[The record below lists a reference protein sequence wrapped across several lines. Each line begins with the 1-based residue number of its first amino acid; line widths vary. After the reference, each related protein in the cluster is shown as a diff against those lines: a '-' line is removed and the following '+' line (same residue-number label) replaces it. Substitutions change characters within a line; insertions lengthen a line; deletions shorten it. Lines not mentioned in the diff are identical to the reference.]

1 MFKYSVTSV
10 INVNKDYTTDLP
22 LFEGLSGETQADG
35 TVLEDRLKIK
45 RGLEFKKS
53 NVQAIYHRGYRA
65 AVNPEYKVALDTVAV
80 APGTPNAGIYRISLY
95 VTLSDSQDERYANTR
110 VLKGKPIFIEFEVT
124 DKESTAALVA
134 DKVIAITKKYLQMVY
149 EDKIINIV
157 KDSTTGIIIKGI
169 SGEQRFSKVAL
180 EKWEY
185 DGWIVLD
192 ESINGVPGTKI
203 TVTAIGDNGFGTY
216 RNIIKDLRL
225 PTAANTRWTHI
236 AQDEIPVVGGMYDQ
250 YTIVYCVHRGVL
262 GSDAVGDDVTSV
274 TEHVFYVKS
283 DVKVAW
289 EAALAKLGTV
299 TPVAPVFASG
309 TVIDTKEP
317 DELGKEKLKAE
328 LKAV

>member
-10 INVNKDYTTDLP
+10 INTIKDYATGLP
-22 LFEGLSGETQADG
+22 LFEGLVGGEAQTDG
-35 TVLEDRLKIK
+35 TVLENRLKIR

-53 NVQAIYHRGYRA
+53 NVQAIYHRGYRE
-65 AVNPEYKVALDTVAV
+65 AVNPEYKVALDTVA
-80 APGTPNAGIYRISLY
+80 ATPGIYRISLY
-95 VTLSDSQDERYANTR
+95 VTLSGSQDERYANTR
-110 VLKGKPIFIEFEVT
+110 VLKGKPIFVEFEVT
-124 DKESTAALVA
+124 AKENTAALVA

-180 EKWEY
+180 EKWENN
-185 DGWIVLD
+185 DWTTLD
-192 ESINGVPGTKI
+192 ESINGVAGTKI

-236 AQDEIPVVGGMYDQ
+236 VQDETPVLGGMYDQ

-262 GSDAVGDDVTSV
+262 GSDAVGNDVTSI

-283 DVKVAW
+283 DVKVDW
-289 EAALAKLGTV
+289 EAAIAKLGTV
-299 TPVAPVFASG
+299 TEVDAAG
-309 TVIDTKEP
+309 TVKDIKEP
-317 DELGKEKLKAE
+317 AELGKEKLKAE
-328 LKAV
+328 LKA

>member
-10 INVNKDYTTDLP
+10 INTIKDYTTGLP
-22 LFEGLSGETQADG
+22 LFEGLGGETQTDG
-35 TVLEDRLKIK
+35 TILEDRLKIK

-53 NVQAIYHRGYRA
+53 NVQAIYHRGYRE
-65 AVNPEYKVALDTVAV
+65 AVNPEYKVALDTVA
-80 APGTPNAGIYRISLY
+80 ATPGIYRISLY
-95 VTLSDSQDERYANTR
+95 VTLSGSQDERYANTR
-110 VLKGKPIFIEFEVT
+110 VLKGKPIFVEFEVT
-124 DKESTAALVA
+124 AKENTAALVA

-180 EKWEY
+180 EKWENN
-185 DGWIVLD
+185 DWTTLD
-192 ESINGVPGTKI
+192 ESINGVAGTKI

-236 AQDEIPVVGGMYDQ
+236 VQDETPVLGGMYDQ

-262 GSDAVGDDVTSV
+262 GSDAVGDDVTSI

-283 DVKVAW
+283 DVKVDW

-299 TPVAPVFASG
+299 TDVDAAG
-309 TVIDTKEP
+309 TVKDIKEP
-317 DELGKEKLKAE
+317 AELGKEKLKAE
-328 LKAV
+328 LKA

>member
-10 INVNKDYTTDLP
+10 INTIKDYTTGLP
-22 LFEGLSGETQADG
+22 LFEGLVGEAQADG
-35 TVLEDRLKIK
+35 TVLEDRLKIR

-53 NVQAIYHRGYRA
+53 NVQAVYHRGYRA
-65 AVNPEYKVALDTVAV
+65 AVNPEYKVALDTVA
-80 APGTPNAGIYRISLY
+80 ATPGIYRISLY
-95 VTLSDSQDERYANTR
+95 VTLSGSQDERYANTR
-110 VLKGKPIFIEFEVT
+110 VLKGKPIFVEFEVT
-124 DKESTAALVA
+124 AKENTAALVA
-134 DKVIAITKKYLQMVY
+134 DKVVAITKKYLQMVY

-180 EKWEY
+180 EKWENN
-185 DGWIVLD
+185 DWTTLD
-192 ESINGVPGTKI
+192 ESINGVAGTKI

-236 AQDEIPVVGGMYDQ
+236 AQDETPVLGGMYDQ

-262 GSDAVGDDVTSV
+262 GSDAVGNDVTST

-283 DVKVAW
+283 DVKVDW
-289 EAALAKLGTV
+289 EAAIAKLGTV
-299 TPVAPVFASG
+299 TEVDAAG
-309 TVIDTKEP
+309 TVKDIKEP
-317 DELGKEKLKAE
+317 AELGKEKLKAE
-328 LKAV
+328 LKA

>member
-10 INVNKDYTTDLP
+10 INTIKDYTTDLP
-22 LFEGLSGETQADG
+22 LFEGLGGETQTDG

-65 AVNPEYKVALDTVAV
+65 AVNPEYKVALDTVA
-80 APGTPNAGIYRISLY
+80 ATPGIYRISLY
-95 VTLSDSQDERYANTR
+95 VTLSGSQDERYANTR
-110 VLKGKPIFIEFEVT
+110 VLKGKPIFVEFEVT
-124 DKESTAALVA
+124 AKENTAALVA
-134 DKVIAITKKYLQMVY
+134 DKVVAITKKYLQMVY

-180 EKWEY
+180 EKWENN
-185 DGWIVLD
+185 DWTVLD

-236 AQDEIPVVGGMYDQ
+236 AQDEIPVVGGIYDQ

-283 DVKVAW
+283 DVKSVW
-289 EAALAKLGTV
+289 ETALSKLGDI
-299 TPVAPVFASG
+299 TPVDAST
-309 TVIDTKEP
+309 TVKDVAEP
-317 DELGKEKLKAE
+317 TELHKEKIKAE
-328 LKAV
+328 TTAP

>member
-10 INVNKDYTTDLP
+10 INTINDYTTGLP
-22 LFEGLSGETQADG
+22 LFEGLDGGTQTDG
-35 TVLEDRLKIK
+35 TVLEARLKVK

-65 AVNPEYKVALDTVAV
+65 AVNPEYKVALDTVA
-80 APGTPNAGIYRISLY
+80 ATPGIYRISLY
-95 VTLSDSQDERYANTR
+95 VTLSGSQDERYANTR
-110 VLKGKPIFIEFEVT
+110 VLKGKPIFVEFEVT
-124 DKESTAALVA
+124 AKENTAALVA
-134 DKVIAITKKYLQMVY
+134 DKVVAITKKYLQMVY

-180 EKWEY
+180 EKWENN
-185 DGWIVLD
+185 DWTTLD
-192 ESINGVPGTKI
+192 ESINGVAGTKI

-236 AQDEIPVVGGMYDQ
+236 VQDETPVLGGMYDQ

-262 GSDAVGDDVTSV
+262 GSDAVGNDVTSI

-283 DVKVAW
+283 DVKVDW

-299 TPVAPVFASG
+299 TEVDAAG
-309 TVIDTKEP
+309 TVKDIKEP
-317 DELGKEKLKAE
+317 AELGKEKLKAE
-328 LKAV
+328 LKA

>member
-10 INVNKDYTTDLP
+10 INTIKDYTTGLP
-22 LFEGLSGETQADG
+22 LFEGLVGETQTDG

-53 NVQAIYHRGYRA
+53 NVQAVYHRGYRA
-65 AVNPEYKVALDTVAV
+65 AVNPEYKVALDTVA
-80 APGTPNAGIYRISLY
+80 ATPGIYRISLY
-95 VTLSDSQDERYANTR
+95 VTLSGSQDERYANTR
-110 VLKGKPIFIEFEVT
+110 VLKGKPIFVEFEVT
-124 DKESTAALVA
+124 AKENTAALVA

-180 EKWEY
+180 EKWENN
-185 DGWIVLD
+185 DWTTLD
-192 ESINGVPGTKI
+192 ESINGVAGTKI

-236 AQDEIPVVGGMYDQ
+236 VQDETPVLGGMYDQ

-262 GSDAVGDDVTSV
+262 GSDAVGNDVTSI

-283 DVKVAW
+283 DVKVDW
-289 EAALAKLGTV
+289 EAAIAKLGTV
-299 TPVAPVFASG
+299 TEVDAAG
-309 TVIDTKEP
+309 TVKDIKEP
-317 DELGKEKLKAE
+317 AELGKEKLKAE
-328 LKAV
+328 LKA

>member
-10 INVNKDYTTDLP
+10 INTINDYATGLP
-22 LFEGLSGETQADG
+22 LFEGLVGETQADG

-53 NVQAIYHRGYRA
+53 NVQAVYHRGYRA
-65 AVNPEYKVALDTVAV
+65 AVNPEYKVALDTVA
-80 APGTPNAGIYRISLY
+80 ATPGIYRISLY
-95 VTLSDSQDERYANTR
+95 VTLSGSQDERYANTR
-110 VLKGKPIFIEFEVT
+110 VLKGKPIFVEFEVT
-124 DKESTAALVA
+124 AKENTAALVA

-180 EKWEY
+180 EKWENN
-185 DGWIVLD
+185 DWTTLD
-192 ESINGVPGTKI
+192 ESINGVAGTKI

-236 AQDEIPVVGGMYDQ
+236 VQDETPVVGGMYDQ

-262 GSDAVGDDVTSV
+262 GSDAVGDDVTSI

-283 DVKVAW
+283 DVKVDW
-289 EAALAKLGTV
+289 EVALAKLGTV
-299 TPVAPVFASG
+299 TEVDASG
-309 TVIDTKEP
+309 TVKDIKEP
-317 DELGKEKLKAE
+317 AELGKEKLKAE
-328 LKAV
+328 LKA

>member
-10 INVNKDYTTDLP
+10 INTINDYTTGLP
-22 LFEGLSGETQADG
+22 LFEGLDGETQADG
-35 TVLEDRLKIK
+35 TVLEARLKVK

-65 AVNPEYKVALDTVAV
+65 AVNPEYKVALDTVA
-80 APGTPNAGIYRISLY
+80 ATPGIYRISLY
-95 VTLSDSQDERYANTR
+95 VTLSGSQDERYANTR
-110 VLKGKPIFIEFEVT
+110 VLKGKPIFVEFEVT
-124 DKESTAALVA
+124 AKENTAALVA
-134 DKVIAITKKYLQMVY
+134 DKVVAITKKYLQMVY

-180 EKWEY
+180 EKWENN
-185 DGWIVLD
+185 DWTTLD
-192 ESINGVPGTKI
+192 ESINGVAGTKI

-236 AQDEIPVVGGMYDQ
+236 VQDETPVLGGMYDQ

-262 GSDAVGDDVTSV
+262 GSDAVGDDVTSI

-283 DVKVAW
+283 DVKVDW

-299 TPVAPVFASG
+299 TEIDAAG
-309 TVIDTKEP
+309 TVKDIKEP
-317 DELGKEKLKAE
+317 AELGKEKLKAE
-328 LKAV
+328 LKA

>member
-10 INVNKDYTTDLP
+10 INTIKDYTTGLP
-22 LFEGLSGETQADG
+22 LFEGLVGEAQADG
-35 TVLEDRLKIK
+35 TVLEDRLKIR

-53 NVQAIYHRGYRA
+53 NVQAVYHRGYRA
-65 AVNPEYKVALDTVAV
+65 AVNPEYKVALDAV
-80 APGTPNAGIYRISLY
+80 AATPGIYRISLY
-95 VTLSDSQDERYANTR
+95 VTLSGSQDERYANTR
-110 VLKGKPIFIEFEVT
+110 VLKGKPIFVEFEVT
-124 DKESTAALVA
+124 AKENTAALVA
-134 DKVIAITKKYLQMVY
+134 DKVVAITKKYLQMVY

-180 EKWEY
+180 EKWENN
-185 DGWIVLD
+185 DWTTLD
-192 ESINGVPGTKI
+192 ESINGVAGTKI

-236 AQDEIPVVGGMYDQ
+236 VQDETPVLGGMYDQ

-262 GSDAVGDDVTSV
+262 GSDAVGNDVTST

-283 DVKVAW
+283 DVKVDW

-299 TPVAPVFASG
+299 TEVDAAG
-309 TVIDTKEP
+309 TVKDIKEP
-317 DELGKEKLKAE
+317 AELGKEKLKAE
-328 LKAV
+328 LAAG

>member
-10 INVNKDYTTDLP
+10 INTINDYATGLP
-22 LFEGLSGETQADG
+22 LFEGLVGETQTDG

-53 NVQAIYHRGYRA
+53 NVQAVYHRGYRA
-65 AVNPEYKVALDTVAV
+65 AVNPEYKVALDTVA
-80 APGTPNAGIYRISLY
+80 ATPGIYRISLY
-95 VTLSDSQDERYANTR
+95 VTLSGSQDERYANTR
-110 VLKGKPIFIEFEVT
+110 VLKGKPIFVEFEVT
-124 DKESTAALVA
+124 AKENTAALVA

-180 EKWEY
+180 EKWENN
-185 DGWIVLD
+185 DWTTLD
-192 ESINGVPGTKI
+192 ESINGVAGTKI

-236 AQDEIPVVGGMYDQ
+236 VQDETPVLGGMYDQ

-262 GSDAVGDDVTSV
+262 GSDAVGDDVTSI

-283 DVKVAW
+283 DVN
-289 EAALAKLGTV
+289 EASFKDAIAILGTV
-299 TPVAPVFASG
+299 TEVDAAG
-309 TVIDTKEP
+309 TVKDIKEP
-317 DELGKEKLKAE
+317 AELGKEKLKAE
-328 LKAV
+328 LKA

>member
-10 INVNKDYTTDLP
+10 INTINDYATGLP
-22 LFEGLSGETQADG
+22 LFEGLVGETQTDG

-65 AVNPEYKVALDTVAV
+65 AVNPEYKVALDTVA
-80 APGTPNAGIYRISLY
+80 ATPGIYRISLY
-95 VTLSDSQDERYANTR
+95 VTLSGSQDERYANTR
-110 VLKGKPIFIEFEVT
+110 VLKGKPIFVEFEVT
-124 DKESTAALVA
+124 AKENTAALVA

-180 EKWEY
+180 EKWENN
-185 DGWIVLD
+185 DWTTLD
-192 ESINGVPGTKI
+192 ESINGVAGTKI

-236 AQDEIPVVGGMYDQ
+236 VQDETPVLGGMYDQ

-262 GSDAVGDDVTSV
+262 GSDAVGNDVTSI

-283 DVKVAW
+283 DVKVDW
-289 EAALAKLGTV
+289 KTALAILGTV
-299 TPVAPVFASG
+299 TEVDAAG
-309 TVIDTKEP
+309 TVKDIKEP
-317 DELGKEKLKAE
+317 AELGKEKLKAE
-328 LKAV
+328 LKA

>member
-10 INVNKDYTTDLP
+10 INTNKDYTTGLP
-22 LFEGLSGETQADG
+22 LFEGLDGETQADG
-35 TVLEDRLKIK
+35 TVLENRLKIR

-65 AVNPEYKVALDTVAV
+65 AVNPEYKVALDTVA
-80 APGTPNAGIYRISLY
+80 ATPGIYRISLY
-95 VTLSDSQDERYANTR
+95 VTLSGSQDERYANTR
-110 VLKGKPIFIEFEVT
+110 VLKGKPIFVEFEVT
-124 DKESTAALVA
+124 AKENTAALVA

-180 EKWEY
+180 EKWENN
-185 DGWIVLD
+185 DWTTLD
-192 ESINGVPGTKI
+192 ESINGVAGTKI

-236 AQDEIPVVGGMYDQ
+236 VQDETPVLGGMYDQ

-262 GSDAVGDDVTSV
+262 GSDAVGDDVTSI

-283 DVKVAW
+283 DVKVNW

-299 TPVAPVFASG
+299 TEVDAAG
-309 TVIDTKEP
+309 TVKDIKEP
-317 DELGKEKLKAE
+317 AELGKEKLKAE
-328 LKAV
+328 LKA

>member
-10 INVNKDYTTDLP
+10 INTIKDYTTGLP
-22 LFEGLSGETQADG
+22 LFEGLGGKTQTDG
-35 TVLEDRLKIK
+35 TILEDRLKIK

-53 NVQAIYHRGYRA
+53 NVQAIYHRGYRE
-65 AVNPEYKVALDTVAV
+65 AVNPEYKVALDTVA
-80 APGTPNAGIYRISLY
+80 ATPGIYRISLY
-95 VTLSDSQDERYANTR
+95 VTLSGSQDERYANTR
-110 VLKGKPIFIEFEVT
+110 VLKGKPIFVEFEVT
-124 DKESTAALVA
+124 AKENTAALVA

-180 EKWEY
+180 EKWENN
-185 DGWIVLD
+185 DWTTLD
-192 ESINGVPGTKI
+192 ESINGVAGTKI

-236 AQDEIPVVGGMYDQ
+236 VQDETPVLGGMYDQ

-262 GSDAVGDDVTSV
+262 GSDAVGDDVTSI

-283 DVKVAW
+283 DVKVDW

-299 TPVAPVFASG
+299 TDVDAAG
-309 TVIDTKEP
+309 TVKDIKEP
-317 DELGKEKLKAE
+317 AELGKEKLKAE
-328 LKAV
+328 LKA

>member
-10 INVNKDYTTDLP
+10 INTIKDYTTDLP
-22 LFEGLSGETQADG
+22 LFEGLAGETQTDG

-53 NVQAIYHRGYRA
+53 NIQAIYHRGYRE
-65 AVNPEYKVALDTVAV
+65 AVKPEYKVALDTVA
-80 APGTPNAGIYRISLY
+80 ATPGIYRISLY
-95 VTLSDSQDERYANTR
+95 VTLSGSQDERYANTR
-110 VLKGKPIFIEFEVT
+110 VLKGKPIFVEFEVT
-124 DKESTAALVA
+124 AKENTAALVA
-134 DKVIAITKKYLQMVY
+134 DKVVAITKKYLQMVY

-180 EKWEY
+180 EKWENN
-185 DGWIVLD
+185 DWTVLD
-192 ESINGVPGTKI
+192 ESINGVAGTKI

-225 PTAANTRWTHI
+225 PTAANTQWAHI

-262 GSDAVGDDVTSV
+262 GSDAVGDDVTSI

-283 DVKVAW
+283 DVIPDW
-289 EAALAKLGTV
+289 NAALANAKLNTSVTEVDATV
-299 TPVAPVFASG
+299 AVKD
-309 TVIDTKEP
+309 IKEP
-317 DELGKEKLKAE
+317 TELHKEKIKAE
-328 LKAV
+328 ITAH

>member
-10 INVNKDYTTDLP
+10 INTIKDYTTGLP
-22 LFEGLSGETQADG
+22 LFEGLGGETQTDG
-35 TVLEDRLKIK
+35 TILEDRLKIK

-53 NVQAIYHRGYRA
+53 NVQAIYHRGYRE
-65 AVNPEYKVALDTVAV
+65 AVNPEYKVALDTVA
-80 APGTPNAGIYRISLY
+80 ATPGIYRISLY
-95 VTLSDSQDERYANTR
+95 VTLSGSQDERYANTR
-110 VLKGKPIFIEFEVT
+110 VLKGKPIFVEFEVT
-124 DKESTAALVA
+124 AKENTAALVA

-180 EKWEY
+180 EKWENN
-185 DGWIVLD
+185 DWTTLD
-192 ESINGVPGTKI
+192 ESINGVAGTKI

-236 AQDEIPVVGGMYDQ
+236 VQDETPVLGGMYDQ

-262 GSDAVGDDVTSV
+262 GSDAVGEDVTSI

-283 DVKVAW
+283 DVKVDW

-299 TPVAPVFASG
+299 TDVDAAG
-309 TVIDTKEP
+309 TVKDIKEP
-317 DELGKEKLKAE
+317 AELGKEKLKAE
-328 LKAV
+328 LKA

>member
-35 TVLEDRLKIK
+35 TVLEDRLKIR

-65 AVNPEYKVALDTVAV
+65 AVNPEYKVALDTVA
-80 APGTPNAGIYRISLY
+80 ATPGIYRISLY
-95 VTLSDSQDERYANTR
+95 VTLSGSQDERYANTR
-110 VLKGKPIFIEFEVT
+110 VLKGKPIFVEFEVT
-124 DKESTAALVA
+124 AKENTAALVA
-134 DKVIAITKKYLQMVY
+134 DKVVAITKKYLQMVY

-180 EKWEY
+180 EKWENN
-185 DGWIVLD
+185 DWTTLD
-192 ESINGVPGTKI
+192 ESINGVAGTKI

-250 YTIVYCVHRGVL
+250 YTIIYCVHRGVL

-283 DVKVAW
+283 DVKVDW

-299 TPVAPVFASG
+299 TEVDAAE
-309 TVIDTKEP
+309 TVKDIKEP
-317 DELGKEKLKAE
+317 TELGKEKLKAE
-328 LKAV
+328 LKA

>member
-10 INVNKDYTTDLP
+10 INTINDYTTGLP
-22 LFEGLSGETQADG
+22 LFEGLVGETQTDG

-65 AVNPEYKVALDTVAV
+65 AVNPEYKVALDTVA
-80 APGTPNAGIYRISLY
+80 ATPGIYRISLY
-95 VTLSDSQDERYANTR
+95 VTLSGSQDERYANTR
-110 VLKGKPIFIEFEVT
+110 VLKGKPIFVEFEVT
-124 DKESTAALVA
+124 AKENTAALVA

-180 EKWEY
+180 EKWENN
-185 DGWIVLD
+185 DWTTLD
-192 ESINGVPGTKI
+192 ESINGVAGTKI

-236 AQDEIPVVGGMYDQ
+236 AQDEIPVLGGMYDQ

-262 GSDAVGDDVTSV
+262 GSDAVGDDVTSI

-283 DVKVAW
+283 DVNVASFKD
-289 EAALAKLGTV
+289 AIAILGTV
-299 TPVAPVFASG
+299 TEVDATG
-309 TVIDTKEP
+309 TVMDIKEP
-317 DELGKEKLKAE
+317 AELGKEKLKAE
-328 LKAV
+328 LKA

>member
-10 INVNKDYTTDLP
+10 INTINDYATGLP
-22 LFEGLSGETQADG
+22 LFEGLLGGETQTDG
-35 TVLEDRLKIK
+35 TVLENRLKIK

-65 AVNPEYKVALDTVAV
+65 AVNPEYKVALDTVA
-80 APGTPNAGIYRISLY
+80 ATPGIYRISLY
-95 VTLSDSQDERYANTR
+95 VTLSGSQDERYANTR
-110 VLKGKPIFIEFEVT
+110 VLKGKPIFVEFEVT
-124 DKESTAALVA
+124 AKENTAALVA

-180 EKWEY
+180 EKWENN
-185 DGWIVLD
+185 DWTTLD
-192 ESINGVPGTKI
+192 ESINGVAGTKI

-236 AQDEIPVVGGMYDQ
+236 VQDETPVLGGMYDQ

-262 GSDAVGDDVTSV
+262 GSDAVGDDVTSI

-283 DVKVAW
+283 DVKVDW
-289 EAALAKLGTV
+289 EAAIAKLGTV
-299 TPVAPVFASG
+299 TEVDAAE
-309 TVIDTKEP
+309 TVKDIKEP
-317 DELGKEKLKAE
+317 AELGKEKLKAE
-328 LKAV
+328 LKA

>member
-10 INVNKDYTTDLP
+10 INTIKDYTTDLP
-22 LFEGLSGETQADG
+22 LFEGLVGETQTDG

-53 NVQAIYHRGYRA
+53 NIQAIYHRGYRE
-65 AVNPEYKVALDTVAV
+65 AVKPEYKVALDTVA
-80 APGTPNAGIYRISLY
+80 ATPGIYRISLY
-95 VTLSDSQDERYANTR
+95 VTLSGSQDERYANTR
-110 VLKGKPIFIEFEVT
+110 VLKGKPIFVEFEVT
-124 DKESTAALVA
+124 AKENTAALVA
-134 DKVIAITKKYLQMVY
+134 DKVVAITKKYLQMVY

-180 EKWEY
+180 EKWENN
-185 DGWIVLD
+185 DWTVLD
-192 ESINGVPGTKI
+192 ESINGVAGTKI

-225 PTAANTRWTHI
+225 PTAANTQWAHI

-262 GSDAVGDDVTSV
+262 GSDAVGDDVTSI

-283 DVKVAW
+283 DVIPDW
-289 EAALAKLGTV
+289 NAALANAKLNTSVTEVDATV
-299 TPVAPVFASG
+299 AVKD
-309 TVIDTKEP
+309 IKEP
-317 DELGKEKLKAE
+317 TELHKEKIKAE
-328 LKAV
+328 ITAH

>member
-10 INVNKDYTTDLP
+10 INTINDYATGLP
-22 LFEGLSGETQADG
+22 LFEGLVGETQTDG

-65 AVNPEYKVALDTVAV
+65 AVNPEYKVALDTVA
-80 APGTPNAGIYRISLY
+80 ATPGIYRISLY
-95 VTLSDSQDERYANTR
+95 VTLSGSQDERYANTR
-110 VLKGKPIFIEFEVT
+110 VLKGKPIFVEFEVT
-124 DKESTAALVA
+124 AKENTAALVA

-180 EKWEY
+180 EKWENN
-185 DGWIVLD
+185 DWTTLD
-192 ESINGVPGTKI
+192 ESINGVAGTKI

-236 AQDEIPVVGGMYDQ
+236 VQDETPVLGGMYDQ

-262 GSDAVGDDVTSV
+262 GSDAVGDDVTSI

-283 DVKVAW
+283 DVN
-289 EAALAKLGTV
+289 EASFKDAIAILGTV
-299 TPVAPVFASG
+299 TEVDAAG
-309 TVIDTKEP
+309 TVKDIKEP
-317 DELGKEKLKAE
+317 AELGKEKLKAE
-328 LKAV
+328 LKA

>member
-10 INVNKDYTTDLP
+10 INTINDYATGLP
-22 LFEGLSGETQADG
+22 LFEGLVGEAQADG
-35 TVLEDRLKIK
+35 TVLEDRLKIR

-53 NVQAIYHRGYRA
+53 NVQAVYHRGYRA
-65 AVNPEYKVALDTVAV
+65 AVNPEYKVALDTVA
-80 APGTPNAGIYRISLY
+80 ATPGIYRISLY
-95 VTLSDSQDERYANTR
+95 VTLSGSQDERYANTR
-110 VLKGKPIFIEFEVT
+110 VLKGKPIFVEFEVT
-124 DKESTAALVA
+124 AKENTAALVA

-180 EKWEY
+180 EKWENN
-185 DGWIVLD
+185 DWTVVD
-192 ESINGVPGTKI
+192 ESINGVAGTKI

-225 PTAANTRWTHI
+225 PTAANTRWTRI
-236 AQDEIPVVGGMYDQ
+236 VQDETPVLGGMYDQ

-262 GSDAVGDDVTSV
+262 GSDAVGNDVTSI

-283 DVKVAW
+283 DVKVDW

-299 TPVAPVFASG
+299 TEVDAAG
-309 TVIDTKEP
+309 TVKDIKEP
-317 DELGKEKLKAE
+317 AELGKEKLKAE
-328 LKAV
+328 LKA

>member
-10 INVNKDYTTDLP
+10 INTINDYATGLP
-22 LFEGLSGETQADG
+22 LFEGLVGETQTDG
-35 TVLEDRLKIK
+35 TVLENRLKIK

-65 AVNPEYKVALDTVAV
+65 AVNPEYKVALDTVA
-80 APGTPNAGIYRISLY
+80 ATPGIYRISLY
-95 VTLSDSQDERYANTR
+95 VTLSGSQDERYANTR
-110 VLKGKPIFIEFEVT
+110 VLKGKPIFVEFEVT
-124 DKESTAALVA
+124 AKENTAALVA

-157 KDSTTGIIIKGI
+157 NDSNTGIIIKGI

-180 EKWEY
+180 EKWENN
-185 DGWIVLD
+185 DWTTLD
-192 ESINGVPGTKI
+192 ESINGVAGTKI

-236 AQDEIPVVGGMYDQ
+236 AQDEIPVVDGTYDQ

-262 GSDAVGDDVTSV
+262 GSDAVGDDVTSI

-283 DVKVAW
+283 DVN
-289 EAALAKLGTV
+289 EASFKDAIAILGTV
-299 TPVAPVFASG
+299 TEVDAAE
-309 TVIDTKEP
+309 TVKDIKEP
-317 DELGKEKLKAE
+317 AELGKEKLKAE
-328 LKAV
+328 LKA

>member
-1 MFKYSVTSV
+1 MFNYSVTSV
-10 INVNKDYTTDLP
+10 INENKDYTTGLP
-22 LFEGLSGETQADG
+22 LFEGLVGEAQADG
-35 TVLEDRLKIK
+35 TVLEDRLKIR

-53 NVQAIYHRGYRA
+53 NVQAVYHRGYRA
-65 AVNPEYKVALDTVAV
+65 AVNPEYKVALDAV
-80 APGTPNAGIYRISLY
+80 AATPGIYRISLY
-95 VTLSDSQDERYANTR
+95 VTLSGSQDERYANTR
-110 VLKGKPIFIEFEVT
+110 VLKGKPIFVEFEVT
-124 DKESTAALVA
+124 AKENTAALVA
-134 DKVIAITKKYLQMVY
+134 DKVVAITKKYLQMVY

-180 EKWEY
+180 EKWENN
-185 DGWIVLD
+185 DWTTLD
-192 ESINGVPGTKI
+192 ESINGVAGTKI

-236 AQDEIPVVGGMYDQ
+236 AQDETPVLGGMYDQ

-262 GSDAVGDDVTSV
+262 GSDAVGNDVTST

-283 DVKVAW
+283 DVKVDW

-299 TPVAPVFASG
+299 TEVDAAG
-309 TVIDTKEP
+309 TVKDIKEP
-317 DELGKEKLKAE
+317 AELGKEKLKAE

>member
-10 INVNKDYTTDLP
+10 INTINDYTTGLP
-22 LFEGLSGETQADG
+22 LFEGLLGGETQTDG
-35 TVLEDRLKIK
+35 TVLENRLKIK

-65 AVNPEYKVALDTVAV
+65 AVNPEYKVALDTVA
-80 APGTPNAGIYRISLY
+80 ATPGIYRISLY
-95 VTLSDSQDERYANTR
+95 VTLSGSQDERYANTR
-110 VLKGKPIFIEFEVT
+110 VLKGKPIFVEFEVT
-124 DKESTAALVA
+124 AKENTAALVA

-180 EKWEY
+180 EKWENN
-185 DGWIVLD
+185 DWTTLD
-192 ESINGVPGTKI
+192 ESINGVAGTKI

-236 AQDEIPVVGGMYDQ
+236 VQDETPVLGGMYDQ

-262 GSDAVGDDVTSV
+262 GSDAVGDDVTSI

-283 DVKVAW
+283 DVNVASFKD
-289 EAALAKLGTV
+289 AIAILGTV
-299 TPVAPVFASG
+299 TDVDAAR
-309 TVIDTKEP
+309 TVMDIKEP
-317 DELGKEKLKAE
+317 AELGKEKLKAE
-328 LKAV
+328 LKA

>member
-10 INVNKDYTTDLP
+10 INTINDYATGLP
-22 LFEGLSGETQADG
+22 LFEGLLGGETQTDG
-35 TVLEDRLKIK
+35 TVLENRLKIK

-65 AVNPEYKVALDTVAV
+65 AVNPEYKVALDTVA
-80 APGTPNAGIYRISLY
+80 ATPGIYRISLY
-95 VTLSDSQDERYANTR
+95 VTLSGSQDERYANTR
-110 VLKGKPIFIEFEVT
+110 VLKGKPIFVEFEVT
-124 DKESTAALVA
+124 AKENTAALVA

-180 EKWEY
+180 EKWENN
-185 DGWIVLD
+185 DWTTLD
-192 ESINGVPGTKI
+192 ESINGVAGTKI

-236 AQDEIPVVGGMYDQ
+236 VQDETPVLGGMYDQ

-262 GSDAVGDDVTSV
+262 GSDAVGDDVTSI

-283 DVKVAW
+283 DVNVASFKD
-289 EAALAKLGTV
+289 AIAILGTV
-299 TPVAPVFASG
+299 TEVDAAG
-309 TVIDTKEP
+309 TVKDIKEP
-317 DELGKEKLKAE
+317 AELGKEKLKAE
-328 LKAV
+328 LKA

>member
-10 INVNKDYTTDLP
+10 INTIKDYTTGLP
-22 LFEGLSGETQADG
+22 LFEGLVGETQTDG

-53 NVQAIYHRGYRA
+53 NIQAIYHRGYRE
-65 AVNPEYKVALDTVAV
+65 AVKPEYKVALATVA
-80 APGTPNAGIYRISLY
+80 ANPGIYRISLY
-95 VTLSDSQDERYANTR
+95 VTLSGSQDERYANTR
-110 VLKGKPIFIEFEVT
+110 VLKGKPIFVEFEVT
-124 DKESTAALVA
+124 AKENTAALVA
-134 DKVIAITKKYLQMVY
+134 DKVVAITKKYLQMVY

-180 EKWEY
+180 EKWENN
-185 DGWIVLD
+185 DWIVLD
-192 ESINGVPGTKI
+192 DVPGTEI

-225 PTAANTRWTHI
+225 PTAANTQWTHI
-236 AQDEIPVVGGMYDQ
+236 AQDEIPVVGGVYDQ

-262 GSDAVGDDVTSV
+262 GSDAVGDDVTSI

-283 DVKVAW
+283 DVIPDWK
-289 EAALAKLGTV
+289 AALANAKLNTSVTEVDATV
-299 TPVAPVFASG
+299 AVKD
-309 TVIDTKEP
+309 IKEP
-317 DELGKEKLKAE
+317 TELHNEKIKTEITAH
-328 LKAV
+328 

>member
-10 INVNKDYTTDLP
+10 INTIKDYTTDLP
-22 LFEGLSGETQADG
+22 LFEGLVGEAQADG
-35 TVLEDRLKIK
+35 TVLENRLKIR

-53 NVQAIYHRGYRA
+53 NVQAVYHRGYRA
-65 AVNPEYKVALDTVAV
+65 AVNPEYKVALDTVA
-80 APGTPNAGIYRISLY
+80 ATPGIYRISLY
-95 VTLSDSQDERYANTR
+95 VTLSGSQDERYANTR
-110 VLKGKPIFIEFEVT
+110 VLKGKPIFVEFEVT
-124 DKESTAALVA
+124 AKENTAALVA

-180 EKWEY
+180 EKWENN
-185 DGWIVLD
+185 DWTTLD
-192 ESINGVPGTKI
+192 ESINGVAGTKI

-236 AQDEIPVVGGMYDQ
+236 VQDETPVLGGMYDQ

-262 GSDAVGDDVTSV
+262 GSDAVGNDVTSI

-283 DVKVAW
+283 DVKLAW
-289 EAALAKLGTV
+289 VDALTLAKLGTV
-299 TPVAPVFASG
+299 TEVDAAG
-309 TVIDTKEP
+309 TVKDIKEP
-317 DELGKEKLKAE
+317 AELGKEKLKAE
-328 LKAV
+328 LKA

>member
-10 INVNKDYTTDLP
+10 INTINDYATGLP
-22 LFEGLSGETQADG
+22 LFEGLDGGAQADG
-35 TVLEDRLKIK
+35 TVLENRLKIR

-65 AVNPEYKVALDTVAV
+65 AVNPEYKVALDTVA
-80 APGTPNAGIYRISLY
+80 ATPGIYRISLY
-95 VTLSDSQDERYANTR
+95 VTLSGSQDERYANTR
-110 VLKGKPIFIEFEVT
+110 VLKGKPIFVEFEVT
-124 DKESTAALVA
+124 AKENTAALVA
-134 DKVIAITKKYLQMVY
+134 NKVIAITKKYLQMVY

-157 KDSTTGIIIKGI
+157 NDSTTGIIIKGI

-180 EKWEY
+180 EKWENN
-185 DGWIVLD
+185 DWTTLD
-192 ESINGVPGTKI
+192 ESINGVAGTKI

-236 AQDEIPVVGGMYDQ
+236 VQDEIPVLGGEYDQ
-250 YTIVYCVHRGVL
+250 YTIMYCVHRGVL
-262 GSDAVGDDVTSV
+262 GSDAVGDDVTSI

-283 DVKVAW
+283 DVKVDW

-299 TPVAPVFASG
+299 TEVNAAG
-309 TVIDTKEP
+309 TVKDIKEP
-317 DELGKEKLKAE
+317 AELGKEKLKAE
-328 LKAV
+328 LKA

>member
-10 INVNKDYTTDLP
+10 INTINDYATGLP
-22 LFEGLSGETQADG
+22 LFEGLVGETQADG
-35 TVLEDRLKIK
+35 TVLEDRLKIR

-53 NVQAIYHRGYRA
+53 NVQAVYHRGYRA
-65 AVNPEYKVALDTVAV
+65 AVNPEYKVALDIVA
-80 APGTPNAGIYRISLY
+80 ATPGIYRISLY
-95 VTLSDSQDERYANTR
+95 VTLSGSQDERYANTR
-110 VLKGKPIFIEFEVT
+110 VLKGKPIFVEFEVT
-124 DKESTAALVA
+124 AKENTAALVA

-180 EKWEY
+180 EKWGNN
-185 DGWIVLD
+185 DWTTLD
-192 ESINGVPGTKI
+192 ESINGVAGTKI

-236 AQDEIPVVGGMYDQ
+236 VQDETPVLGGQYDQ
-250 YTIVYCVHRGVL
+250 YTIVYCVHRGIL
-262 GSDAVGDDVTSV
+262 GSDAVGADVTSI

-283 DVKVAW
+283 DVKLAW
-289 EAALAKLGTV
+289 VDALTLAKLGTV
-299 TPVAPVFASG
+299 TEVDAAG
-309 TVIDTKEP
+309 TVKDIKEP
-317 DELGKEKLKAE
+317 AELGKEKLKAE
-328 LKAV
+328 LKA

>member
-35 TVLEDRLKIK
+35 TVLEDRLKIR

-53 NVQAIYHRGYRA
+53 NVQAIYYRGYRA
-65 AVNPEYKVALDTVAV
+65 AVNPEYKVALDTVA
-80 APGTPNAGIYRISLY
+80 ATPGIYRISLY
-95 VTLSDSQDERYANTR
+95 VTLSGSQDERYANTR
-110 VLKGKPIFIEFEVT
+110 VLKGKPIFVEFEVT
-124 DKESTAALVA
+124 AKENTAALVA

-157 KDSTTGIIIKGI
+157 KDGTTGIIIKGI

-180 EKWEY
+180 EKWENN
-185 DGWIVLD
+185 DWSTLD
-192 ESINGVPGTKI
+192 ESINGVASTKI

-216 RNIIKDLRL
+216 RNIIKDLRH
-225 PTAANTRWTHI
+225 PTAAITRWAHI
-236 AQDEIPVVGGMYDQ
+236 VQDEIPVVDGMYAQ

-283 DVKVAW
+283 DVKKDW

-299 TPVAPVFASG
+299 TEVDAAG
-309 TVIDTKEP
+309 TVKDIKEP
-317 DELGKEKLKAE
+317 AELGKEKLKAE

>member
-10 INVNKDYTTDLP
+10 INTINDYATGLP
-22 LFEGLSGETQADG
+22 LFEGLVGGEAQADG
-35 TVLEDRLKIK
+35 TVLENRLKIR

-53 NVQAIYHRGYRA
+53 NVQAVYHRGYRA
-65 AVNPEYKVALDTVAV
+65 AVNPEYKVALDTVA
-80 APGTPNAGIYRISLY
+80 ATPGIYRISLY
-95 VTLSDSQDERYANTR
+95 VTLSGSQDERYANTR
-110 VLKGKPIFIEFEVT
+110 VLKGKPIFVEFEVT
-124 DKESTAALVA
+124 AKENTAALVA

-157 KDSTTGIIIKGI
+157 NDSNTGIIIKGI

-180 EKWEY
+180 EKWENN
-185 DGWIVLD
+185 DWTTLD
-192 ESINGVPGTKI
+192 ESINGVAGTKI

-236 AQDEIPVVGGMYDQ
+236 VQDETPVLGGMYDQ

-262 GSDAVGDDVTSV
+262 GSDAVGDDVTSI

-283 DVKVAW
+283 DVN
-289 EAALAKLGTV
+289 EASFKDAIAILGTV
-299 TPVAPVFASG
+299 TEVDAAG
-309 TVIDTKEP
+309 TVMDIKEP
-317 DELGKEKLKAE
+317 AELGKEKLKAE
-328 LKAV
+328 LKA

>member
-10 INVNKDYTTDLP
+10 INTIKDYTTGLP
-22 LFEGLSGETQADG
+22 LFEGLGGETQTDG
-35 TVLEDRLKIK
+35 TILEDRLKIK

-53 NVQAIYHRGYRA
+53 NIQAIYHRGYRA
-65 AVNPEYKVALDTVAV
+65 AVNPEYKVALDTVA
-80 APGTPNAGIYRISLY
+80 ATPGIYRISLY
-95 VTLSDSQDERYANTR
+95 VTLSGSQDERYANTR
-110 VLKGKPIFIEFEVT
+110 VLKGKPIFVEFEVT
-124 DKESTAALVA
+124 AKENTAALVA

-180 EKWEY
+180 EKWENN
-185 DGWIVLD
+185 DWTTLD
-192 ESINGVPGTKI
+192 ESINGVAGTKI

-236 AQDEIPVVGGMYDQ
+236 VQDETPVLGGMYDQ

-262 GSDAVGDDVTSV
+262 GSDAVGDDVTSI

-283 DVKVAW
+283 DVKVDW

-299 TPVAPVFASG
+299 TDVDAAG
-309 TVIDTKEP
+309 TVKDIKEP
-317 DELGKEKLKAE
+317 AELGKEKLKAE
-328 LKAV
+328 LKA

>member
-10 INVNKDYTTDLP
+10 INTINDYTTGLP
-22 LFEGLSGETQADG
+22 LFEGLVGGEAQTDG
-35 TVLEDRLKIK
+35 TVLENRLKIR

-53 NVQAIYHRGYRA
+53 NVQAIYHRSYRA
-65 AVNPEYKVALDTVAV
+65 AVNPEYKVALDTVA
-80 APGTPNAGIYRISLY
+80 ATPGIYRISLY
-95 VTLSDSQDERYANTR
+95 VTLSGSQDERYANTR
-110 VLKGKPIFIEFEVT
+110 VLKGKPIFVEFEVT
-124 DKESTAALVA
+124 AKENTAALVA

-180 EKWEY
+180 EKWENN
-185 DGWIVLD
+185 DWTTLD
-192 ESINGVPGTKI
+192 ESINGVAGTKI

-236 AQDEIPVVGGMYDQ
+236 AQDEIPVLDGMYDQ

-262 GSDAVGDDVTSV
+262 GSDAVGDDVTSI

-283 DVKVAW
+283 DVNVTSFKDAIAV
-289 EAALAKLGTV
+289 LGTV
-299 TPVAPVFASG
+299 TDVDAAG
-309 TVIDTKEP
+309 TVMDIKEP
-317 DELGKEKLKAE
+317 AELGKEKLKAE
-328 LKAV
+328 LKA